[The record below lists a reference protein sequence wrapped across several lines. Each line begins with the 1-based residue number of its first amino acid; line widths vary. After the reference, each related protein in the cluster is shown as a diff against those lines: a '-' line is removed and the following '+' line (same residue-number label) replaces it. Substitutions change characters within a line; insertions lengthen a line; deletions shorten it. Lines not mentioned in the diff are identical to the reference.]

1 MLKHTTPWKGL
12 IDMNSN
18 EDFETYRAPRK
29 EGDTFFWSVVTLS
42 LFGITN
48 LGLHVLLGSL

>member
-1 MLKHTTPWKGL
+1 MLKHTIPWKGL

-18 EDFETYRAPRK
+18 EDFETYQAPRK

-42 LFGITN
+42 LFGIAN
-48 LGLHVLLGSL
+48 LGLHVLLGSP